1 MHIHMFPDT
10 SDHCTSLKSQT
21 KALPSCQMRMPG
33 MAHSSPGPYF
43 CCEQLAATWKARGPC
58 GIKVLPKIR
67 IGPGDLK
74 ASKLGLPPTE
84 LV

>member
-43 CCEQLAATWKARGPC
+43 CCEQLAATWKA
-58 GIKVLPKIR
+58 
-67 IGPGDLK
+67 
-74 ASKLGLPPTE
+74 
-84 LV
+84 